1 MKVTCMICN
10 RDFQISPVDQ
20 DYEKYDKMS
29 KEERKGYICEHCSA
43 RIKISANV
51 NKRKEHESS

>member
-10 RDFQISPVDQ
+10 RELILSPVDQ

-29 KEERKGYICEHCSA
+29 KEERKGYICEHCA
-43 RIKISANV
+43 TRIKISANV
-51 NKRKEHESS
+51 TKHKEHGNS